1 MYRERAILTYCQM
14 GHYYVILR
22 EISGAYD
29 KVAVYKGENLLFQ
42 VHCGNLE
49 RDYACPSQDS

>member
-1 MYRERAILTYCQM
+1 M